1 MSSAGSALPL
11 PDRAKRARAERRTAH
26 AVLRDGEA
34 GETGRDVMSTKAAAR
49 KASKRARREQEVIL
63 GPAVAA
69 GTSTGVRRGPPVA
82 PSSGLLSGSV
92 VNDEWQTV
100 RRSWCDLHDAFPLRP
115 HPCAPNYS
123 GTCART
129 PTERCLTWAG
139 RKWPRCS
146 RATGAS
152 GCGCPSTTTVSA
164 RTTCTPSASRTWCT
178 GRSATATA
186 ARTRGRP
193 YGLSASCHAELR
205 VSEG

>member
-1 MSSAGSALPL
+1 
-11 PDRAKRARAERRTAH
+11 
-26 AVLRDGEA
+26 
-34 GETGRDVMSTKAAAR
+34 MSTKAAAR